1 MTNNKRYKDKD
12 TKLRS
17 ESRTER
23 SGMNTTK
30 REKVMETKTKKCMGR
45 ILQRHK
51 SNNEEETK

>member
-1 MTNNKRYKDKD
+1 LTYKKLYKDRE

-30 REKVMETKTKKCMGR
+30 REKVMETKTKKW

-51 SNNEEETK
+51 SNNEEERK